1 MAYTS
6 SHSSLSEMYNRL
18 LSLDVPTHEVDVALA
33 ALIYLRWADFQES
46 EEEAFAAF
54 EGDDY
59 NPVLPVSLHWRTWHM
74 DKPKDLQGLFA
85 EKLPIVLKGLNN
97 SRQNSLATHLHRIAP
112 AVQLLGRLSPSSLD
126 VMIRWL
132 AEQPFETQNDR
143 RALLDTFDHLLNAG
157 ETFDSNRKS
166 YGEFRTP
173 ANIARLII
181 EIAAPTYGERI
192 YDPCFG
198 SAGFLTG
205 AYDYVREKNKDQY
218 SRNGDSLLRI
228 AGVEKNPT
236 AYLIGLT
243 RLALAGVDDPQL
255 ELGNSLER
263 LPFSNPQRDGFDLVL
278 LNPPWG
284 GRLDPLGA
292 DHFPV
297 RTSDSTSLFIQHAL
311 SQLRPQG
318 RAVIIVPEG
327 FLFRS
332 GAEQRLRRIL
342 VEQHTVEAVVSLPTA
357 AFRPYTGIKASIL
370 VLSRGGQTEQ
380 IRMFDADTYF
390 EKGQVRYPA
399 TISIS
404 EAMSVKLA
412 EHLRAAQPTENSWDV
427 DVATLAEVEWDFSP
441 RRRDKGGLSEVLD
454 AIRPKVEIQLLK
466 DCCRIIIGKAF
477 KAGDLVD
484 DIVNKEL
491 IPYVRIKDVE
501 RGEATKS
508 SSWLSSE
515 ASSAVD
521 VSWKLRAGDL
531 LLSKSGTIGKTGI
544 VRNGAVGAVAAS
556 GLFVIRPDQDRIDPH
571 FLLAYLDSSECRAW
585 FEAKARGTTIQHLSK
600 NALEELPI
608 PVPPLQLQ
616 RRVVNEQRS
625 YGIDALTYLSQILT
639 ESRQDPV
646 AKWLDQADKLISDTL
661 STVDDPPVKDFMK
674 DLASLDEFAT
684 KVHQIRD
691 ECAHDIYNQTNVEWW
706 IPKFTAAVAELR
718 SLRNMPIGTG
728 LVSVLQRAARRLQ
741 DDAPML
747 NGESKNERAAKNLR
761 LLTTGWIDKIYYAL
775 VNDVKIVLSTDIG
788 ALQVGE
794 MLDISLHV
802 YNQGPL
808 PLRAVSIT
816 TSPDFGHDEFS
827 YLAENAKVN
836 VNLSGAGPKVAG
848 VFTILATWS
857 GLTLDGQSVNG
868 SRELA
873 FDVRETTSVTAELL
887 TDMGGSPYVCG
898 DPVKPDRKDVF
909 FGREELLDQ
918 IRRQIMQ
925 SGNVVLLE
933 GNRRSG
939 KSSILW
945 HLEGQNSVPG
955 WMGVYCSL
963 QGTEGSSEREGI
975 PTVEVFR
982 GIAYSIYESL
992 SKLGEGMPLPDGTT
1006 LPAGQ
1011 KLGISKACRRGI
1023 SEESPFS
1030 DFREY
1035 IEVVLE
1041 KFAQHDLGLL
1051 LMLDEFD
1058 KLQEGIDSG
1067 VTSHQLPENIRF
1079 LIHQYPR
1086 LSAIL
1091 TGSHVISRLRD
1102 EYWSALFGLSGLEVR
1117 VSFLPNEAARR
1128 LVIEPVRGRLVYS
1141 HEAVELIIRLT
1152 AGQPFL
1158 LQCLC
1163 NRIFALA
1170 AQLKSRS
1177 VNVDLIQAAIDMM
1190 IDGNKYFGN
1199 LWEFVGTNRRRLILA
1214 LAYKESAGGE
1224 DFRFRL
1230 IQERLLSHGVEVDDD
1245 ALISD
1250 LTSLRE
1256 LELIKLIGE
1265 SSGGHYELAIPLM
1278 GTWIEKQQDFVA
1290 LASKARLETEDHN
1303 D

>member
-1 MAYTS
+1 MEYTS
-6 SHSSLSEMYNRL
+6 TKSAPRELIDLARNEGISNQ
-18 LSLDVPTHEVDVALA
+18 DIGVALA
-33 ALIYLRWADFQES
+33 TLIYLRWADFRES

-59 NPVLPVSLHWRTWHM
+59 KPILPASLHWRTWHM
-74 DKPKDLQGLFA
+74 LSPKEIQGLLV
-85 EKLPIVLKGLNN
+85 ERLPQVLEGLNN
-97 SRQNSLATHLHRIAP
+97 SRQNSLATHIHRITP
-112 AVQLLGRLSPSSLD
+112 AVQLLGQLSPGSLD

-132 AEQPFETQNDR
+132 AEQPFETQSDR

-166 YGEFRTP
+166 YGEFRSP

-228 AGVEKNPT
+228 AGIEKNPT

-243 RLALAGVDDPQL
+243 RLVLAGVDDPQL

-284 GRLDPLGA
+284 VRLDPLGA

-332 GAEQRLRRIL
+332 GAEQRLRKIL
-342 VEQHTVEAVVSLPTA
+342 VEQHTVEAVVSLPAA
-357 AFRPYTGIKASIL
+357 AFRPYAGIKASIL
-370 VLSRGGQTEQ
+370 VLSRGGQTER

-390 EKGQVRYPA
+390 EKGKVRYPA

-427 DVATLAEVEWDFSP
+427 DVSTLAEVEWDFSP
-441 RRRDKGGLSEVLD
+441 RRRDKDGLSEVLD
-454 AIRPKVEIQLLK
+454 TIRPKVEIQLLK
-466 DCCRIIIGKAF
+466 DCCRIITGKAF
-477 KAGDLVD
+477 KTGDLVD
-484 DIVNKEL
+484 DTISKEL

-521 VSWKLRAGDL
+521 ISCKLRVGDL

-544 VRNGAVGAVAAS
+544 VRNGAVGAVAAN
-556 GLFVIRPDQDRIDPH
+556 GLFVIRPDQARLDPH
-571 FLLAYLDSSECRAW
+571 FLLAYFNSSECRAW
-585 FEAKARGTTIQHLSK
+585 FETKARGTTVQHLSK
-600 NALEELPI
+600 NILEELPI

-625 YGIDALTYLSQILT
+625 YGIDALTFLSQILT

-646 AKWLDQADKLISDTL
+646 AKWLDQADKLLEEALGNVDIS
-661 STVDDPPVKDFMK
+661 VDLAK
-674 DLASLDEFAT
+674 DLSSLDEFAT
-684 KVHQIRD
+684 KVQEIRD
-691 ECAHDIYNQTNVEWW
+691 ECPHDIHNQTNVEWW
-706 IPKFTAAVAELR
+706 IPKFNAAVAELR

-728 LVSVLQRAARRLQ
+728 LVSVLQRTARRLE

-747 NGESKNERAAKNLR
+747 NGESKNERAAKNIKI
-761 LLTTGWIDKIYYAL
+761 LTTSWIDKIYYAL
-775 VNDVKIVLSTDIG
+775 VKDVRIVLSTDIG

-794 MLDISLHV
+794 MLDISLQV
-802 YNQGPL
+802 YNQSPL
-808 PLRAVSIT
+808 PLREVRIT
-816 TSPDFGHDEFS
+816 TSPDFGHGEFS
-827 YLAENAKVN
+827 YLAENAKVT

-848 VFTILATWS
+848 MFSILATWS
-857 GLTLDGQSVNG
+857 GLTLDGQSVLG

-873 FDVRETTSVTAELL
+873 FDVREATSVTAEPL

-898 DPVKPDRKDVF
+898 DPVKPERNDVF

-945 HLEGQNSVPG
+945 HLEGENAVPG

-963 QGTEGSSEREGI
+963 QGMEGSSEREGI

-982 GIAYSIYESL
+982 GIAYSIYENL

-1058 KLQEGIDSG
+1058 KLQEGIDNK

-1117 VSFLPNEAARR
+1117 VSFLPDEAARR

-1163 NRIFALA
+1163 NRVFALA

-1177 VNVDLIQAAIDMM
+1177 VNADHIQTAIDMM

-1214 LAYKESAGGE
+1214 LAYKESASGDE
-1224 DFRFRL
+1224 FRFSL
-1230 IQERLLSHGVEVDDD
+1230 IQELLLSYGVEIDDD
-1245 ALISD
+1245 ALIAD

-1290 LASKARLETEDHN
+1290 LVSKARLETEDHN